1 MNDFSSQFL
10 TAKRLIEDYYKAMLS
25 QDKSR
30 ASEIANELVEAAL
43 KLEDIANGN

>member
-10 TAKRLIEDYYKAMLS
+10 TAKRLIEDYYKAMLAQDSSKAS
-25 QDKSR
+25 Q
-30 ASEIANELVEAAL
+30 IANQLVESSL